1 MKSFKRLGVF
11 FLALMMLLALPAC
24 QSVLPEEPSEALQ
37 SLTEEAEDSEEA
49 LAEAQDDSSIES
61 ALESLMESAEEES
74 EDIQSEEAEDSEDPG
89 QASTDVLV
97 EEGEKSTESDISV
110 TEDGSYSSKE
120 EVALYLHTYGR
131 LPNNY
136 ISKTKAQKK
145 GWDAQSGNL
154 WDVCPGMSIGGGPFA
169 NREGVLPD
177 GDYKECDID
186 YNGGHRGAKR
196 IVYSDDGRI
205 YYTEDHYNTFE
216 QLY

>member
-1 MKSFKRLGVF
+1 
-11 FLALMMLLALPAC
+11 MLLALPAC
-24 QSVLPEEPSEALQ
+24 QSILPEEPSEALQ

-49 LAEAQDDSSIES
+49 LTEAQDDSSIES
-61 ALESLMESAEEES
+61 AIESLMASAEEES
-74 EDIQSEEAEDSEDPG
+74 EDIQSEEAEEPGEDPG
-89 QASTDVLV
+89 QASTDVSA
-97 EEGEKSTESDISV
+97 EDGEKSTESDISG

-131 LPNNY
+131 RPNNY
-136 ISKTKAQKK
+136 SSKTKAQKK

-169 NREGVLPD
+169 NREGILPD